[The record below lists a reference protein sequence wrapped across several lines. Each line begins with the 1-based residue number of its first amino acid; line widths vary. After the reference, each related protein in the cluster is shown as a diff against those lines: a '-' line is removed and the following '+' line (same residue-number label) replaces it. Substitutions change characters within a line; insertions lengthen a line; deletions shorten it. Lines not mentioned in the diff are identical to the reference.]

1 MLVPGYHA
9 VVLAAHQE
17 NIVPRG
23 VAAHVGARDQRSPL
37 MLSEIAEQNAMFK
50 ERVGF
55 FQSGGAGG
63 FQ

>member
-1 MLVPGYHA
+1 L
-9 VVLAAHQE
+9 
-17 NIVPRG
+17 
-23 VAAHVGARDQRSPL
+23 GARNQRGAL

>member
-1 MLVPGYHA
+1 
-9 VVLAAHQE
+9 
-17 NIVPRG
+17 
-23 VAAHVGARDQRSPL
+23 

-63 FQ
+63 FQKIPSGLLASYYPCPES